1 MPNTYC
7 QDVSILTLFSE
18 VTQTTTDFD
27 FSPVKN
33 KFALIT
39 LEKLRPS
46 TQDYFYSRFSIQSVL
61 R

>member
-33 KFALIT
+33 KFALRVPACKNQT
-39 LEKLRPS
+39 NS
-46 TQDYFYSRFSIQSVL
+46 
-61 R
+61 